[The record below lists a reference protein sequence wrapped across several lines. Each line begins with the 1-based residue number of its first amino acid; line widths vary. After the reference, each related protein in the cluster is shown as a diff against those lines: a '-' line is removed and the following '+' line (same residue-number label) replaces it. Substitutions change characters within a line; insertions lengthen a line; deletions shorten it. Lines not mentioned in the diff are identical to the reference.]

1 MILADRLLQV
11 FQWPAVHQ
19 IRLVLPAMILL
30 SLLVHGA
37 GLYLVRAHA
46 PARGVTLPPLPGK
59 VTIVPAEDSMLLAAR
74 DPSWLQPGRF
84 RDRLLPPPQVERPLR
99 ALQPELPPLAP
110 VPAEPMPER
119 WVPALPP
126 LAVQPRFEPRVA
138 APAPLLAP
146 VTARFEADGPEVT
159 NDVMTRLRDAAPAQP
174 PGLPTELLVVLDP
187 SGEARHAWLV
197 RSCGDPAL
205 DAAARRAVQLSRFG
219 PSEKVYRGILRVVW
233 GTGEKLP

>member
-11 FQWPAVHQ
+11 FHWPAVHQ

-159 NDVMTRLRDAAPAQP
+159 NDVITRLRDAAPAQP

-187 SGEARHAWLV
+187 SGEARHVWLV

>member
-11 FQWPAVHQ
+11 FHWPAVHQ

-99 ALQPELPPLAP
+99 ALQPEFPLLAP

-159 NDVMTRLRDAAPAQP
+159 NDVITRLRDAAPAQP

-187 SGEARHAWLV
+187 SGEARHVWLV

>member
-1 MILADRLLQV
+1 
-11 FQWPAVHQ
+11 
-19 IRLVLPAMILL
+19 
-30 SLLVHGA
+30 
-37 GLYLVRAHA
+37 
-46 PARGVTLPPLPGK
+46 
-59 VTIVPAEDSMLLAAR
+59 MLLAAR
-74 DPSWLQPGRF
+74 DPSWLQPVRF

-159 NDVMTRLRDAAPAQP
+159 NDVITRLRDAAPAQP

-187 SGEARHAWLV
+187 SGEARHVWLV